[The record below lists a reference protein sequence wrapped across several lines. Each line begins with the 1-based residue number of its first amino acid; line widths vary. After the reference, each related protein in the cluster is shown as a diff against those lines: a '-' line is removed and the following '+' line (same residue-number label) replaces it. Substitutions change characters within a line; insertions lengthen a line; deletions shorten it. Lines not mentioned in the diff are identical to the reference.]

1 MALHGRMNAAK
12 VTKRKRK
19 IVRTNAHKALG
30 KKKNRHNPGP
40 SYK

>member
-1 MALHGRMNAAK
+1 MARERVVTTK
-12 VTKRKRK
+12 VPRKRK